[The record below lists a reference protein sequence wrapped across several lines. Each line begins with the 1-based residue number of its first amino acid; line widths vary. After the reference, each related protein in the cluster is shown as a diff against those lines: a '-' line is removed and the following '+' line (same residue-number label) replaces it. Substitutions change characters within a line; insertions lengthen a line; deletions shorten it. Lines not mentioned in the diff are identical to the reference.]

1 MIGIKIKKNG
11 ELLIWVRGKFLLL
24 LGLESKDRVQIE
36 WPGFSQISP
45 FHESLLVLIISEDQ
59 NSFGTH
65 LIPPLFLLMLNQR
78 KI

>member
-36 WPGFSQISP
+36 WPGFFTNITLS
-45 FHESLLVLIISEDQ
+45 
-59 NSFGTH
+59 
-65 LIPPLFLLMLNQR
+65 
-78 KI
+78 